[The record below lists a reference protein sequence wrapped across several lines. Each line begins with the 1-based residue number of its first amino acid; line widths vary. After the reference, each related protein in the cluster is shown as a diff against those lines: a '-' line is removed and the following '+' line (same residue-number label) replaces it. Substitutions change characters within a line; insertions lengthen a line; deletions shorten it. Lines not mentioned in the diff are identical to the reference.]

1 MGETVGEGQEEGIL
15 CVSENTVC
23 ETFVAKTEM
32 CLNDANTVCISWTNI
47 WIAIIILN
55 SLQLAF
61 EASMAYSLEISL
73 RPTSLDRL
81 ELDIEADE
89 EQTNPDKPKELDC
102 TIVMN
107 KCWGEL
113 AFILLYVVVL
123 TYCVMGLIYQ
133 ATMGK
138 PYAMLIEWFIVLCF
152 DQLKFVPCQLA
163 IYWVVIRRLGT
174 LPISEGYTGKWD
186 D

>member
-123 TYCVMGLIYQ
+123 TYCVMGLIY
-133 ATMGK
+133 
-138 PYAMLIEWFIVLCF
+138 
-152 DQLKFVPCQLA
+152 
-163 IYWVVIRRLGT
+163 
-174 LPISEGYTGKWD
+174 
-186 D
+186 